1 MTRLYE
7 GTKIGPPRRS
17 TIQGKSANRLPA
29 LHDPFAGGSN
39 IDTADPRTTLG
50 SRFHAERIANEHAEV
65 VRRLHRLERFGSTVT
80 TAIGRVRC

>member
-1 MTRLYE
+1 MARVH
-7 GTKIGPPRRS
+7 S
-17 TIQGKSANRLPA
+17 PA
-29 LHDPFAGGSN
+29 ASSPSSN